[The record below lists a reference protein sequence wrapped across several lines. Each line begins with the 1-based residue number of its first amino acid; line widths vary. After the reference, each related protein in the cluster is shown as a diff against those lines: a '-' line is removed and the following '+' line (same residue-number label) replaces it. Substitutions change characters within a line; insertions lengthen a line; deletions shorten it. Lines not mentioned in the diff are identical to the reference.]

1 MDKHLVLGDQP
12 LTIEDVINV
21 AENAY
26 TVSLS
31 KEKSFVDKI
40 NASNNYLKNLIDND
54 VNIYGVTTG
63 FGDSCETLVEKGQLT
78 DLPLYLSR
86 YHQCGLGDFFTPKQ
100 ARAVQITRLS
110 SLIQGKSGV
119 SFGLL
124 NLMVEQLNHNISPK
138 IPQEGS
144 VGASGDL
151 TPLAYLASTLVGE
164 SELYFEGKYQPTMD
178 VYNKLNLKPI
188 KLQPKE
194 GLALMNGTA
203 VMTALACSAF
213 EKASYLCKI
222 LSRVTAMSCLAI
234 KGNKQHFAEGL
245 FVAKPFPG
253 QALIAKQIRSD
264 LDLQKKSPNAGRIQ
278 DRYSIRCAPHV
289 IGVLQDALPFFKKL
303 IETELNSANDN
314 PLIDAEN
321 EEILHG
327 GNFYGGHIS
336 FVMDSMKNLVANLSD
351 LVDRQ
356 MALVVDSKFNN
367 GLPANLSGASK
378 DSKNVCHGFKAVQ
391 IGVSAWT
398 AEALKNTMPASVFSR
413 STECHNQDKVS
424 MGTISARD
432 CLRVIQLTQQVA
444 AASVLITSQALQLR
458 LNSGEFKEEHLSEDV
473 KSFKEDVL
481 SQFKLVEK
489 DRPLDLDLRR
499 FVNFIDQRRWKLYQ

>member
-1 MDKHLVLGDQP
+1 MRKHLIIGDKP
-12 LTIEDVINV
+12 LTIEEVNSIAEGEYEV
-21 AENAY
+21 A
-26 TVSLS
+26 LS
-31 KEKSFVDKI
+31 EEKSFVDKI
-40 NASNNYLKNLIDND
+40 NASNNYLKSLIKNN

-63 FGDSCETLVEKGQLT
+63 FGDSCETEVSKDQIS

-100 ARAVQITRLS
+100 VRAIQVVRLA

-119 SFGLL
+119 SFDLL
-124 NLMVEQLNHNISPK
+124 NLMVAQLNNNITPK

-164 SELYFEGKYQPTMD
+164 SELWFEGEYQPTMD
-178 VYNKLNLKPI
+178 VYKKLDLKPI

-203 VMTALACSAF
+203 VMTALSCSAF
-213 EKASYLCKI
+213 EKAAYLCKV

-245 FVAKPFPG
+245 FLAKPFPG

-278 DRYSIRCAPHV
+278 DRYSIRFSPHV
-289 IGVLQDALPFFKKL
+289 ICFLQDALPFFRNL

-336 FVMDSMKNLVANLSD
+336 FAMDSMKNLVANLAD

-356 MALVVDSKFNN
+356 MALVVDSKYNN
-367 GLPANLSGASK
+367 GLPANLSGADK
-378 DSKNVCHGFKAVQ
+378 ESKNVCHGFKAVQ
-391 IGVSAWT
+391 IGMSAWT

-432 CLRVIQLTQQVA
+432 CLRVIQLTQQTVA
-444 AASVLITSQALQLR
+444 AAVLITSQALQLR
-458 LNSGEFKEEHLSEDV
+458 VNSGEFAEEHLSEAV
-473 KSFKEDVL
+473 SEFKSDIFSV
-481 SQFKLVEK
+481 FKLVEI
-489 DRPLDLDLRR
+489 DRPLDVDLRR
-499 FVNFIDQRRWKLYQ
+499 IHGFIDEQRWSLY